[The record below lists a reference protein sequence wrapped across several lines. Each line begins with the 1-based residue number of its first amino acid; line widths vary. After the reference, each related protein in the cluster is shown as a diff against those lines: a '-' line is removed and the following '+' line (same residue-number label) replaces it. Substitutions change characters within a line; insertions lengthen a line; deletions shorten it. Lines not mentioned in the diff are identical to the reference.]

1 MKRKVTDLKQNEA
14 ILISNDS
21 ERDAILQLMDRAG
34 WVWNDNSEPFEYIPT
49 NAYPYFLCYKAL
61 EYNGICIVLPHYEEK
76 NELTIY
82 PAIDFIGSEG
92 DFDIPSNDSTIST
105 FLRWQIDWYE
115 SNHDYQIA
123 TDTLRCWLD
132 ELEGKTEPIEQ
143 PRNTPTN
150 EHPNQP

>member
-1 MKRKVTDLKQNEA
+1 MKRKVTDLKPNEA

-21 ERDAILQLMDRAG
+21 ERDAILQLMEDAG
-34 WVWNDNSEPFEYIPT
+34 MRWMNGAKLTELNPAFSYPF
-49 NAYPYFLCYKAL
+49 AL
-61 EYNGICIVLPHYEEK
+61 ETDNRYAIVFNEQLWDLPSH
-76 NELTIY
+76 TII
-82 PAIDFIGSEG
+82 PASDFIGSEG
-92 DFDIPSNDSTIST
+92 DFDIPSNDSTIAT

-143 PRNTPTN
+143 PRNTQNN
-150 EHPNQP
+150 ERTRTGI